1 MDVILLYA
9 SADSE
14 LLRDQLAADEIVS
27 LISAGSV
34 VGLYGENADEP
45 GWLFAGNP
53 IYVDQLGSFCDY
65 IGANSEM
72 YPDPV
77 IGYLSWAGAFGQAA
91 FQPETIAYCASKGV
105 TIIDTPEIFLPTD
118 TDISTQVLNLV
129 DAGATILY
137 TNSLAS
143 GPVLIAE
150 TVRALGLEEDIQLA
164 GVNWVLDVSVGLL
177 SSGRAPADGM
187 PAVNGMLGSMPF
199 YWWTET
205 AQPGV
210 AFVKQQAELNERGLS
225 TQNIA
230 YLLSWGSTDFFVEL
244 YIQTVNRVGSL
255 DAVTGAELKATLESI
270 DYSPLGLWRAYYGED
285 GQLRA
290 PTENRIAM
298 LAFANATMDGIATSR
313 DDVLVVPNPNG
324 GELMIPVVVP
334 LTDFAPAPD
343 LRPGGAD
350 VPAS

>member
-1 MDVILLYA
+1 
-9 SADSE
+9 
-14 LLRDQLAADEIVS
+14 
-27 LISAGSV
+27 
-34 VGLYGENADEP
+34 
-45 GWLFAGNP
+45 
-53 IYVDQLGSFCDY
+53 
-65 IGANSEM
+65 
-72 YPDPV
+72 
-77 IGYLSWAGAFGQAA
+77 
-91 FQPETIAYCASKGV
+91 
-105 TIIDTPEIFLPTD
+105 
-118 TDISTQVLNLV
+118 
-129 DAGATILY
+129 
-137 TNSLAS
+137 
-143 GPVLIAE
+143 
-150 TVRALGLEEDIQLA
+150 
-164 GVNWVLDVSVGLL
+164 
-177 SSGRAPADGM
+177 
-187 PAVNGMLGSMPF
+187 
-199 YWWTET
+199 
-205 AQPGV
+205 
-210 AFVKQQAELNERGLS
+210 LS